1 MCLQIYW
8 NIRYHFYDVHMPY
21 AMTVIT
27 AQLHCFSNQQGTIYK
42 SKIVLTSLFKISAT
56 GSLTKIDKKKV
67 DLRGVTYVTIFVKS
81 V

>member
-1 MCLQIYW
+1 M
-8 NIRYHFYDVHMPY
+8 
-21 AMTVIT
+21 
-27 AQLHCFSNQQGTIYK
+27 YK

>member
-1 MCLQIYW
+1 MCLQIYLKHTLPLLW
-8 NIRYHFYDVHMPY
+8 CTHAY